1 MFISS
6 PLLRLLRAGLGL
18 TLAIGVTVASAQPQK
33 LPLRIAAARSTDH
46 AAAFIGVERGI
57 FAKHGLDA
65 KLVMYQ
71 RPVSR

>member
-6 PLLRLLRAGLGL
+6 PLRSCLRIGLSLVLAAGFAAA
-18 TLAIGVTVASAQPQK
+18 TAQPQK
-33 LPLRIAAARSTDH
+33 LALRIGAANSTDH

-57 FAKHGLDA
+57 FAKHA
-65 KLVMYQ
+65 STPRWSCT